1 MSEIKRFSAYSDHMT
16 VALIRG
22 ANFPK
27 PVSVNYQEEWKRG
40 LVSEFLAIQLLC
52 IPQVTVDTIQRDI
65 TEWELKL
72 VVKCGICQM
81 RLSFTQSNCI
91 IVNSSVDSHSEEL
104 KYRFG
109 ELVQLGFF
117 GSAFVYTHVMFMALE
132 SDLPTVQLKSEFKQK
147 VLYMSEKYI

>member
-1 MSEIKRFSAYSDHMT
+1 
-16 VALIRG
+16 
-22 ANFPK
+22 
-27 PVSVNYQEEWKRG
+27 
-40 LVSEFLAIQLLC
+40 
-52 IPQVTVDTIQRDI
+52 
-65 TEWELKL
+65 
-72 VVKCGICQM
+72 M

-147 VLYMSEKYI
+147 VLYMTEKYISSTWVEWHLNLSVLSLSSHTR